1 MANDKKYVFIRNA
14 TAAAVAVSVF
24 FIVAVLYIALPKLP
38 VYGQNAS
45 VKEPSKFFA
54 AASSTDGGEKTAVL
68 PEPTV
73 SPVDLEDF
81 ERKPQ
86 LPDETKISLIFLRAA
101 AAENSRLQYTV
112 AWAFGGK
119 SQRGWFLYAPLIQ
132 QTVGAKQYDAAS
144 PDFARAL
151 LDWQTRF
158 GLAPNATLDDKTLYK
173 LVEFWQARRLKNS
186 DYPSPDK
193 LLTAPIA
200 DFYDPT
206 RAPDLL
212 KVERET
218 YAAYKR
224 MVAAAAKDKS
234 LNLKLTRT
242 GELAPE
248 EKFLKIVSAFRSR
261 EYQEKLR
268 RESPNSGRAG
278 LATNSPHFT
287 GRALDIYV
295 GGEPVTTKDFNR
307 AAQIQTP
314 AYKWLVKN
322 AERFGFCN
330 YFYEPWHW
338 EYIPEHLRK
347 TNAPVK

>member
-1 MANDKKYVFIRNA
+1 MPNEKKYVLPV
-14 TAAAVAVSVF
+14 VASVGLLSVMIF
-24 FIVAVLYIALPKLP
+24 SYLSLPKAF
-38 VYGQNAS
+38 VYGRNVSEMTTAKTFAELPANSAAPPAS
-45 VKEPSKFFA
+45 V
-54 AASSTDGGEKTAVL
+54 
-68 PEPTV
+68 EPTV
-73 SPVDLEDF
+73 LPNFADDKKRPQTKDDKTFSPL
-81 ERKPQ
+81 
-86 LPDETKISLIFLRAA
+86 TLRAA
-101 AAENSRLQYTV
+101 AENARLQYNL

-119 SQRGWFLYAPLIQ
+119 SQRGWFLYAPLVR
-132 QTVGAKQYDAAS
+132 QTLFVEADAAAPEFADAVGDFQQEAGMT
-144 PDFARAL
+144 PD
-151 LDWQTRF
+151 
-158 GLAPNATLDDKTLYK
+158 GILDDETLYK
-173 LVEFWQARRLKNS
+173 IIEFWQSRRLKNS
-186 DYPSPDK
+186 DYPSPDR

-206 RAPDLL
+206 RAPELL

-234 LNLKLTRT
+234 LNLKLTQT

-307 AAQIQTP
+307 AVQVQTP
-314 AYKWLVKN
+314 VYKWLVKN
-322 AERFGFCN
+322 AERFGFRP

-338 EYIPEHLRK
+338 EFIPENLRK
-347 TNAPVK
+347 TTAK